1 MLDFRLKV
9 FYIVAKR
16 LNFTKAAEELFI
28 TQPAVSKHIHE
39 IESFYQSKLF
49 ERNGTRIK
57 LTPAGEIL
65 LGYAEEILTIHRNIE
80 FDLAA
85 LTKDIRGV
93 LKIGASTT
101 VAQYFLPK
109 YLASFKRKFP
119 DLKITLFV
127 NNTEQVENLLLENKV
142 NLGIVEGQT
151 KRKDIKYIPL
161 VKDEI
166 VLCTSAANPSSKK
179 TTFALKDLQ
188 QLPLVM
194 RESGSGTREVII
206 AALKKAGLPFS
217 ALNIDMEF
225 ESTESIKSYL
235 LNSNSYAFLSV
246 ASIFKELKSGEL
258 KIVDIRELEIERYF
272 YCVIQQGDTH
282 FLNEV
287 FFKHLSLHNLK
298 L

>member
-39 IESFYQSKLF
+39 IEAFYKSKLF

-65 LGYAEEILTIHRNIE
+65 LRYAEEILNIYRDIE

-85 LTKDIRGV
+85 LTKDVKGT

-101 VAQYFLPK
+101 VAQYFIPEH
-109 YLASFKRKFP
+109 LASFKRKFP
-119 DLKITLFV
+119 DLKIALFV
-127 NNTEQVENLLLENKV
+127 NNTEHIENLLLENKI

-151 KRKDIKYIPL
+151 KRKNIKYIPL

-166 VLCTSAANPSSKK
+166 VLCTSAFNPTSKK
-179 TTFALKDLQ
+179 TAIALKDLP
-188 QLPLVM
+188 QLPLVI
-194 RESGSGTREVII
+194 RESGSGTLEVII
-206 AALKKAGLPFS
+206 AALKKAGLNFS
-217 ALNIDMEF
+217 TLTIDMEF

-235 LNSNSYAFLSV
+235 LSSNSYAFLSV
-246 ASIFKELKSGEL
+246 ASIFKELKNGEL
-258 KIVDIRELEIERYF
+258 KIVDIKELEIERFF
-272 YCVIQQGDTH
+272 YCITQQGDTH
-282 FLNEV
+282 FLNDI
-287 FFKHLSLHNLK
+287 FLKHLSLHNFK